1 VNHSLLSVTY
11 LAIKQ
16 LLLSRLQVALGLY
29 VSDNLVLNKQ
39 QERHI
44 PVHRAKNDNRV
55 LYVSGIALQLSGT
68 MNIPPLEIAT
78 ALSSKLVVDVAN
90 LACGA
95 ESSPAAALSQ
105 DFTVQVVPPGWI
117 HLELTEPAIAAWL
130 QCLSQVE
137 LRRFSPPPHHPT
149 TPPPLSDS
157 SRLFAVQYAH
167 ARCCS
172 LVRLA
177 HGEGLIMLKEPELDN
192 TPRVFL
198 AVAPNPIPWLNCD
211 QKLRFCHPAER
222 ALIAQLVGLLD
233 DLYYACPS
241 RQTVDWEKAALNL
254 SQAFQNFYS
263 CCRIWGEVKI
273 QTPHLAQARLGL
285 VIVTQAVLRLLLQD
299 MLGVWALLEL

>member
-1 VNHSLLSVTY
+1 MNHPLPSVTC

-29 VSDNLVLNKQ
+29 VSDDLLLKKQ

-44 PVHRAKNDNRV
+44 PLHRAKNDNRV

-68 MNIPPLEIAT
+68 MKIPPLEIAT
-78 ALSSKLVVDVAN
+78 ALSSKIIVNVAN

-95 ESSPAAALSQ
+95 ESSPGAPVSQ

-117 HLELTEPAIAAWL
+117 HLELTEPKLAAWL
-130 QCLSQVE
+130 QCLAQGE
-137 LRRFSPPPHHPT
+137 LKGQGDKGTPSSSP
-149 TPPPLSDS
+149 

-177 HGEGLIMLKEPELDN
+177 HGEGLIMLKEPELEN
-192 TPRVFL
+192 TPTVFF

-211 QKLRFCHPAER
+211 QKLRFCHPAEH

-233 DLYYACPS
+233 ELYYPCPS
-241 RQTVDWEKAALNL
+241 HHTVDWEKAALNL

-263 CCRIWGEVKI
+263 CCRIWGEVKT
-273 QTPHLAQARLGL
+273 QSLHLAQARLGL

-299 MLGVWALLEL
+299 MLGVWAPLEL